1 MNYNLIHDEKQINIF
16 EKLFYFKSNNL
27 NNKRVFLSCLISKN
41 KQDKNLFEDCL
52 TKNVII
58 YEDNQERKL
67 LDVVNDYQFP
77 LSYYKNI
84 ADQKYIPRKFV
95 SVYASI
101 NPRNT
106 KDATHSLTNEI
117 INEAFSDRENFYRLG
132 EVYTTKLL
140 KFKFN
145 NFIGIFTN
153 IKNKI
158 TISNIINDIN
168 IYSEIYT
175 IIENKYGYHI
185 IIKKNLLQNETENM
199 TIFGK
204 LELLLSQKYNDVK
217 MSTDIFCPIPGT
229 YEDEFPVKF
238 VA

>member
-1 MNYNLIHDEKQINIF
+1 
-16 EKLFYFKSNNL
+16 
-27 NNKRVFLSCLISKN
+27 
-41 KQDKNLFEDCL
+41 
-52 TKNVII
+52 VII
-58 YEDNQERKL
+58 YEDNQEGKL

-84 ADQKYIPRKFV
+84 ADQKYISSQCI

-106 KDATHSLTNEI
+106 KHATHSLTNEI
-117 INEAFSDRENFYRLG
+117 INEVFSDRADFSRLDDI
-132 EVYTTKLL
+132 YTNKLI

-145 NFIGIFTN
+145 NFIGIVTN

-158 TISNIINDIN
+158 NISDIIYDIN
-168 IYSEIYT
+168 IYVKIYT
-175 IIENKYGYHI
+175 IIENKYEYNI

-199 TIFGK
+199 TIFSK

-217 MSTDIFCPIPGT
+217 ISNDIFCQIPGT
-229 YEDEFPVKF
+229 YEDVFPVKL

>member
-1 MNYNLIHDEKQINIF
+1 M
-16 EKLFYFKSNNL
+16 
-27 NNKRVFLSCLISKN
+27 
-41 KQDKNLFEDCL
+41 
-52 TKNVII
+52 II
-58 YEDNQERKL
+58 YEDNQEGKL

-95 SVYASI
+95 SVYSSI

-153 IKNKI
+153 TKNKI

-199 TIFGK
+199 TIFSK